1 MLNSV
6 SKDCFNLPDIWK
18 NRVSS
23 IFTNKCIVLY
33 TQEDCKD
40 DAFKATLKK
49 NKVYL
54 DEDYLQYRI
63 ASKNFYGSW

>member
-1 MLNSV
+1 MLSTV
-6 SKDCFNLPDIWK
+6 SKDCFNLPNVWQ

-40 DAFKATLKK
+40 EIVKATLKK

-54 DEDYLQYRI
+54 DDDDLQYRI
-63 ASKNFYGSW
+63 ESKNFYGSW